1 MDDLNAVRRVRRPV
15 PAMTPQAES
24 AARARLLTAV
34 RTPVRTP
41 VRTAPPRRRPA
52 RPVWRLATAAVLAVL
67 AGLGWAATR
76 EPEATPVASVQQLS
90 EWAADAAE
98 DAPGPGARG
107 DQWLYVKELN
117 AAPGAYSGYG
127 VDTSRRI
134 TSEVWT
140 SVDGKKIAWYDDKG
154 KLLVQYTHPG
164 IGAAELA
171 AEPVTPETV
180 TDRLMAA
187 LRPLD
192 ASAGDPPP
200 PMNERLFQAIYQLM
214 GEQALPPRV
223 RAALFRALPA
233 IEGVQVTPDA
243 VDAGGRHGVAF
254 SYTGDWARHDLILSP
269 GDYRFLGTYGVS
281 VTDRTFTWTGG
292 SADVPAGTPVTWTAR
307 LGTEVV
313 DEPGRRP

>member
-1 MDDLNAVRRVRRPV
+1 MDDLNAVRRLRRSV
-15 PAMTPQAES
+15 PEMTPQAEG
-24 AARARLLTAV
+24 AARARLLTAL
-34 RTPVRTP
+34 RTP
-41 VRTAPPRRRPA
+41 APPRRRPA
-52 RPVWRLATAAVLAVL
+52 RPVWRLATALVLAVL

-76 EPEATPVASVQQLS
+76 APGAAPVASVRELS
-90 EWAADAAE
+90 EWAAGAAE
-98 DAPGPGARG
+98 GAPDPGAHG
-107 DQWLYVKELN
+107 DQWLYVKELS

-127 VDTSRRI
+127 VDTGRRI

-154 KLLVQYTHPG
+154 ELLVQYTHPG
-164 IGAAELA
+164 VGAADLA
-171 AEPVTPETV
+171 VEPVTAQTV
-180 TDRLMAA
+180 TDRLKAA

-192 ASAGDPPP
+192 SSAGDPPA

-223 RAALFRALPA
+223 RAALFRALSG

-243 VDAGGRHGVAF
+243 VDAAGRRGVAF
-254 SYTGDWARHDLILSP
+254 SYTGDWARYDLILSP

-281 VTDRTFTWTGG
+281 VTDRAFTWTGG
-292 SADVPAGTPVTWTAR
+292 SADVPAGTPVTWTAQ
-307 LGTEVV
+307 LGTGVV